1 MMSLNGVYFK
11 LKYVPFNYTYMLINY
26 TYRSNNLSIHQLIN
40 LWVKWAHILKVKKY
54 LPGA

>member
-54 LPGA
+54 LPRA